1 MRYDIIFANEIINT
15 VTAKQ
20 SPRQLFKKK
29 LPFSRREGNR
39 QSSFLVST
47 MTDVTAVLFQKSI
60 VMISLILQAIRL
72 LMLSNLCSRS
82 QQLKLK
88 FFFYG
93 EGKPMVN
100 HFVNNQVGEVLV
112 HILGCPKP
120 SSNYP
125 SAKGSI
131 TSLNP
136 ST

>member
-1 MRYDIIFANEIINT
+1 MTLFLLM
-15 VTAKQ
+15 KL
-20 SPRQLFKKK
+20 SKLLQLSCLRDNYFKKK
-29 LPFSRREGNR
+29 LPFSRREGSR

-47 MTDVTAVLFQKSI
+47 MTHVTAVFFQQSF
-60 VMISLILQAIRL
+60 VMISLILQAIRI

-88 FFFYG
+88 IFFYD

-100 HFVNNQVGEVLV
+100 HFVNNRVGEVLR
-112 HILGCPKP
+112 HTLSCPKL

-136 ST
+136 WT